1 MVSLLPV
8 REVPV
13 RPHPKRGGRGKEVN
27 EMKNLRDSVVA
38 IAGFIILF
46 EDYLNDYTKFNPE
59 KASEAIELLGWIGLH
74 TLEIFEKVLQE
85 SPPEHPLLNNV
96 LQGSK
101 RDLEKFVLKSSKVSQ

>member
-1 MVSLLPV
+1 
-8 REVPV
+8 
-13 RPHPKRGGRGKEVN
+13 
-27 EMKNLRDSVVA
+27 MKNLRDSVVA